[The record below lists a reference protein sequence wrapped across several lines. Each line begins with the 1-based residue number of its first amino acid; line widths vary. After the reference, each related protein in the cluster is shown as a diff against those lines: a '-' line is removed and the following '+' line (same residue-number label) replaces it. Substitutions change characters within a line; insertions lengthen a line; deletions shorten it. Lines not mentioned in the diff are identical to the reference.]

1 MQAAAPG
8 PAGSCRQETAWQTR
22 GSLAASKK
30 ELALT
35 PPRTLDEM
43 KAFIRAN
50 TRLAPV
56 AGLCGGRSG
65 NRAELRIW
73 QADEITPIWS
83 ATEADLARQGLD
95 PPFWAFPWAG
105 GQAVARLI
113 LECPELV
120 RGKRVL
126 DIAAGSGM
134 IAIAAV
140 MAGAAEVQANDID
153 PLCEAA
159 TALNAEAN
167 GVTISWMG
175 GDLLQAPPPNVGV
188 ILAGDIFY
196 QKQMAERFLDWL
208 GSAAA
213 QGAEV
218 YAGDPGRAYAP
229 QGSAAPIAEYDIETT
244 TDLESVT
251 LRRSRVWKL

>member
-1 MQAAAPG
+1 MIQMAD
-8 PAGSCRQETAWQTR
+8 
-22 GSLAASKK
+22 LA
-30 ELALT
+30 
-35 PPRTLDEM
+35 RM

-56 AGLCGGRSG
+56 QGIHLPGTNGP
-65 NRAELRIW
+65 ETLRLW

-83 ATEADLARQGLD
+83 ATEADLERQGLE

-113 LECPELV
+113 LDRPEIV

-126 DIAAGSGM
+126 DIATGSGL
-134 IAIAAV
+134 IAIAAAR
-140 MAGAAEVQANDID
+140 AGAAEVLANDID

-159 TALNAEAN
+159 VALNARAN
-167 GVTISWMG
+167 DVRIHWRG
-175 GDLLQAPPPNVGV
+175 GNLLDSPPPEIDV

-196 QKQMAERFLDWL
+196 QQTMARRFLDWL
-208 GSAAA
+208 AKAGA

-229 QGSAAPIAEYDIETT
+229 EGGAPPLAEYVIDTT
-244 TDLESVT
+244 LELESAVQ
-251 LRRSRVWKL
+251 RRARVWRLA

>member
-1 MQAAAPG
+1 MK
-8 PAGSCRQETAWQTR
+8 
-22 GSLAASKK
+22 L
-30 ELALT
+30 
-35 PPRTLDEM
+35 PRDLEEM

-56 AGLCGGRSG
+56 AGLSLAGSGGQFPMR
-65 NRAELRIW
+65 LW

-83 ATEADLARQGLD
+83 ATEADLQQAGLD

-113 LECPELV
+113 LARPGLA

-134 IAIAAV
+134 IAVAAAS
-140 MAGAAEVQANDID
+140 AGAAQVLANDID

-159 TALNAEAN
+159 VALNAGAN
-167 GVTISWMG
+167 GVEIGWLSG
-175 GDLLQAPPPNVGV
+175 NLLEAPPPDVDV
-188 ILAGDIFY
+188 ILAGDVFY

-208 GSAAA
+208 GCAAA
-213 QGAEV
+213 QGVDV

-229 QGSAAPIAEYDIETT
+229 EGGAAPVAEYDIETT
-244 TDLESVT
+244 TDLESVSQ
-251 LRRSRVWKL
+251 RRAVVWKL

>member
-1 MQAAAPG
+1 MAKRVPSGLQAAQPR
-8 PAGSCRQETAWQTR
+8 PKQEYP
-22 GSLAASKK
+22 LP
-30 ELALT
+30 
-35 PPRTLDEM
+35 PPRTLNEM

-50 TRLAPV
+50 TRLTPV
-56 AGLCGGRSG
+56 AGLRRGSG
-65 NRAELRIW
+65 KSAEMLIW

-113 LECPELV
+113 LERPELV
-120 RGKRVL
+120 RGKCVL

-134 IAIAAV
+134 IAIAAA
-140 MAGAAEVQANDID
+140 MSGAADVLANDID

-159 TALNAEAN
+159 IALNAEAN
-167 GVTISWMG
+167 QVTIGWIG
-175 GDLLQAPPPNVGV
+175 GDLLQAPPPKVDV

-196 QKQMAERFLDWL
+196 QKQMADRFLDWL
-208 GSAAA
+208 GRASA
-213 QGAEV
+213 QGADV

-229 QGSAAPIAEYDIETT
+229 QRGAAPIAEYDIETT

>member
-1 MQAAAPG
+1 
-8 PAGSCRQETAWQTR
+8 
-22 GSLAASKK
+22 
-30 ELALT
+30 
-35 PPRTLDEM
+35 M

-56 AGLCGGRSG
+56 PGLCSGRSG

-113 LECPELV
+113 LERPELV
-120 RGKRVL
+120 RSKRVL

-134 IAIAAV
+134 IAVAAAMSGAAAV
-140 MAGAAEVQANDID
+140 LANDID

-159 TALNAEAN
+159 AALNAEAN
-167 GVTISWMG
+167 AVTIGWMG
-175 GDLLQAPPPNVGV
+175 GDLLQGPPPEVDV

-196 QKQMAERFLDWL
+196 QKQMADRFLDWL
-208 GSAAA
+208 GRAAA
-213 QGAEV
+213 QGADV

-229 QGSAAPIAEYDIETT
+229 QGGAAPMAEYDIATT

-251 LRRSRVWKL
+251 SRRSRVWKLGPAWFSS